1 MLCPSIEVVLV
12 SETPQRVHVRLSV
25 PVVVHPAALDVVQL
39 PQLCPGMAIVAVSI
53 FEHLEH
59 FRCFVPAVVQ
69 VAALVV
75 VQLPQLC
82 PSALLIVGVPV
93 SI

>member
-1 MLCPSIEVVLV
+1 
-12 SETPQRVHVRLSV
+12 
-25 PVVVHPAALDVVQL
+25 
-39 PQLCPGMAIVAVSI
+39 MAIVAVSI